1 VTQSVV
7 SVTMSATQS
16 GVKVSEYISD
26 SLGQTVIPGG
36 IQRFY
41 LHFLKGASASII
53 QTYATIG
60 LADINGVKYTDPPY
74 SIPQAINYS
83 NVEDITYNS
92 GPVSL
97 SLDIVSITSTIQVTD
112 RVVVTLYVNNLET
125 STQSV
130 SFYTEG

>member
-1 VTQSVV
+1 
-7 SVTMSATQS
+7 MSATQS
-16 GVKVSEYISD
+16 DVKISEYISD

-41 LHFLKGASASII
+41 LHFLKGASASNI

-83 NVEDITYNS
+83 NVSHIGYDDGLE
-92 GPVSL
+92 VSL
-97 SLDIVSITSTIQVTD
+97 SLDIVSITSTIQATD
-112 RVVVTLYVNNLET
+112 KIVVTLYVNNL
-125 STQSV
+125 
-130 SFYTEG
+130 

>member
-1 VTQSVV
+1 
-7 SVTMSATQS
+7 MSATQS

-53 QTYATIG
+53 QAYTTIG
-60 LADINGVKYTDPPY
+60 LADVNGVKYTDPPY

-83 NVEDITYNS
+83 NVANISYDDGLVTN
-92 GPVSL
+92 V
-97 SLDIVSITSTIQVTD
+97 SLDIVSVTSTILETD
-112 RVVVTLYVNNLET
+112 RIVVTLYV
-125 STQSV
+125 
-130 SFYTEG
+130 